1 MADEYSFLDDDF
13 TIDDYIAY
21 INSLNSGTIPLNSV
35 GAGDFWNPQLL
46 NTQPTY
52 YPSVALAGGGAGGG
66 AGSPMIFGGG
76 YGGAGAGAGSAG
88 GYGISSLLSNPALV
102 SAAIGGAGALVS
114 ATGTQAAQ
122 EAANRAAALSAAQQ
136 SAQSLFNYLSAR
148 GINTQQLLK
157 SFPEFQ
163 TEYERVRAQGETRD
177 FNTWLAAAIQA
188 QPNHPI
194 WDAIARPTVA
204 TGAQNT
210 TLPAWALDA
219 NGNPL
224 QPALMQQLVAI
235 ANQGGTMPGGNGL
248 PSATV
253 NGPKV
258 VDSNA
263 PIGELATEQRIA
275 QLFQSRPELRQEIV
289 NNMEGSDDQRTPE
302 QWLRDHVTVTEA
314 QAGGGTFTDALRSYV
329 AAQNPQVTGPFAPG
343 GEGAGAAP
351 AGVTGLD
358 PRIADLI
365 SAATGTAEGIFNGS
379 LRTELNAG
387 LDPVAEARRRAAEL
401 EAAKVKEQQD
411 LSSVLRNTELGELG
425 RVLAARTGGA
435 ESIYGATI
443 AGAAGVR
450 DAGTAAAQAEHSAAV
465 DKLQA
470 LLGVRREAAEAI
482 YAASIEGAGGV
493 RAARET
499 GAQGLYGAELTAA
512 DTYAESSQAALDRL
526 LAQQSANR
534 RRQGFGGGSSG
545 SDLTKT
551 RLTAEYLQ
559 KGAGA
564 RAGAGV
570 NLAGRMSEAGVGY
583 ATDVGQAGIGKATTV
598 GQANEA
604 DASARLQAAVQL
616 ARQIG
621 ASNVGYAAAA
631 GSAGVGKATTVA
643 SAVEADAIARLTAI
657 VDDARRRMGY
667 LTSDADIAVAKADE
681 QNALDR
687 LNALIADQNRRTG
700 SVGLP
705 FQLAGMDLGLKTQV
719 TDQKY
724 VELDALLKRINQ
736 FAGGTAAGGPN
747 ITVST
752 PGSVLETG
760 QIVGAGLQ
768 GLGSAIGTAAQNQKY
783 LDILKGIGATAGTGA
798 AAKPGSYIGGNSYAP
813 TSVFS

>member
-1 MADEYSFLDDDF
+1 MADDYSFLDDDF

-21 INSLNSGTIPLNSV
+21 INSLNNFTITPATEGV
-35 GAGDFWNPQLL
+35 GLL
-46 NTQPTY
+46 NAPITY
-52 YPSVALAGGGAGGG
+52 YPPASAGGASAGGGA
-66 AGSPMIFGGG
+66 ASPLIFGGG
-76 YGGAGAGAGSAG
+76 YGGAGAGAGAAG
-88 GYGISSLLSNPALV
+88 GYGISSLFSNPALISAVVGAAGAGV
-102 SAAIGGAGALVS
+102 SAS
-114 ATGTQAAQ
+114 GTQAAQ
-122 EAANRAAALSAAQQ
+122 AAANRAAALAAAQQ
-136 SAQSLFNYLSAR
+136 SANSLFNYLSSR
-148 GINTQQLLK
+148 GIDTQQLLK
-157 SFPEFQ
+157 SFPEFE
-163 TEYERVRAQGETRD
+163 TEYNRARAQGETRD
-177 FNTWLAAAIQA
+177 FNTWLAAAMQA
-188 QPNHPI
+188 QPSHPI

-224 QPALMQQLVAI
+224 QPALLQQLVAI
-235 ANQGGTMPGGNGL
+235 ASKGGSMPGGNGL
-248 PSATV
+248 PVATIS
-253 NGPKV
+253 GPSV
-258 VDSNA
+258 VDPNA

-275 QLFQSRPELRQEIV
+275 QLLQSRPDLREQIV
-289 NNMEGSDDQRTPE
+289 NNMAGSDDQRTPE
-302 QWLRDHVTVTEA
+302 QWLRDHITVTEA
-314 QAGGGTFTDALRSYV
+314 AAGGGTFTDALRSNV
-329 AAQNPQVTGPFAPG
+329 GAQNPQATGPIGPG
-343 GEGAGAAP
+343 GGTSGAGTSTG
-351 AGVTGLD
+351 GVTGLD
-358 PRIADLI
+358 PRITELI

-379 LRTELNAG
+379 LRNELNAG
-387 LDPVAEARRRAAEL
+387 LDPIAEARRRQAEL

-411 LSSVLRNTELGELG
+411 LSAILRNTELGELG

-435 ESIYGATI
+435 ESIYNASI
-443 AGAAGVR
+443 SGAAGVR
-450 DAGTAAAQAEHSAAV
+450 DAGTAAAEAEHAAAV
-465 DKLQA
+465 DKLAA

-482 YAASIEGAGGV
+482 YTASKEGATGL
-493 RAARET
+493 RTARET
-499 GAQGLYGAELTAA
+499 GAQGIYGAELTAA

-570 NLAGRMSEAGVGY
+570 NLAGRMSEAGIGY
-583 ATDVGQAGIGKATTV
+583 ATDVGNAGVGRATTI

-616 ARQIG
+616 ARQLG
-621 ASNVGYAAAA
+621 ASNIGYAAAA

-687 LNALIADQNRRTG
+687 LNALIADQNRRTS

-705 FQLAGMDLGLKTQV
+705 FQLAGMDLATKTQV
-719 TDQKY
+719 NDQQY

-736 FAGGTAAGGPN
+736 FAGGAAAGGPS

-752 PGSVLETG
+752 PSSVLNTG
-760 QIVGAGLQ
+760 QIVGAGLS

-783 LDILKGIGATAGTGA
+783 LDILKGIGATTGA
-798 AAKPGSYIGGNSYAP
+798 GATAKPSSYIAGNSYAP
-813 TSVFS
+813 TSIFS